1 MVEARC
7 PVCGKLYEIVG
18 SGNPRAVEGHFLKH
32 KDNCMVPQHGEFVRV
47 VSSVV
52 RVLDVDEVSEE
63 FPLLEVEYPSGRKGT
78 YRLAHVGRVRDQ
90 AQASEKYLSM
100 GGKLEA

>member
-7 PVCGKLYEIVG
+7 PVCGKLYEIAG

-32 KDNCMVPQHGEFVRV
+32 KDNCNVPRPGEFVRV

-52 RVLDVDEVSEE
+52 LVLDVDGETEE
-63 FPLLEVEYPSGRKGT
+63 FPLLEVEYPSGRKGI

-90 AQASEKYLSM
+90 GQAAEKYVSM
-100 GGKLEA
+100 GGKV

>member
-7 PVCGKLYEIVG
+7 PVCGRLYEIAG
-18 SGNPRAVEGHFLKH
+18 SGNPRGVESKFLKH
-32 KDNCMVPQHGEFVRV
+32 KDNCTVPRPGDFVRV

-63 FPLLEVEYPSGRKGT
+63 FPLLEVKYPSGRTGI
-78 YRLAHVGRVRDQ
+78 YRLALVGRVKDQ
-90 AQASEKYLSM
+90 GWAAEMFIRL
-100 GGKLEA
+100 GGNVEI